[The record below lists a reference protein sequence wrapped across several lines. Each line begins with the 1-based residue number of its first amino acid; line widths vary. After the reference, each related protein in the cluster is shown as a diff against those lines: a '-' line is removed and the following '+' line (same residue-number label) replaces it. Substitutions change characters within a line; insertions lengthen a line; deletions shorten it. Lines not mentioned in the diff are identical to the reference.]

1 MKLENGAF
9 TISLDL
15 ELYWGV
21 RDKHTLDQYREHLI
35 GERKAIHE
43 LLNIFCEYGIHATW
57 AAVGFLFLRNTEQL
71 KENLPHNKPNYSNQ
85 KLSSYKYIENN
96 EELEAVFHFAPD
108 VIELIRKNEGQEIG
122 THTFCHY
129 YCLEEGQ
136 TLSDFAEDLDMAVK
150 IAQGDNLSIKS
161 LVFPKNQWNQDY
173 LKVLPPLGV
182 LSYRGTETSWIYQ
195 TSKDADQ
202 KGFLRGLRFL
212 DSYLNLSGHHTYDF
226 QDCTSKSPF
235 NFPSSRFLRP
245 FSNKLELFEGLRL
258 KRITEAMDDA
268 AVKKKIFHLWWHPHN
283 FGVNTERNIEFLRK
297 ILEHYKELQQKY
309 GFSSL
314 NMGELSSCAAGRQE

>member
-43 LLNIFCEYGIHATW
+43 ILNIFCEYGIHATW
-57 AAVGFLFLRNTEQL
+57 AAVGFLFLRNTEQR
-71 KENLPHNKPNYSNQ
+71 KENLPHNNPNYSNQ
-85 KLSSYKYIENN
+85 ILSSYKYIENN

-150 IAQGDNLSIKS
+150 IAQGDNLSLKS

>member
-1 MKLENGAF
+1 VKLENGAF

-15 ELYWGV
+15 ELFWGV
-21 RDKHTLDQYREHLI
+21 RDKHTLDQYRDHLI

-43 LLNIFCEYGIHATW
+43 LLNIFCEFGIHATW

-71 KENLPHNKPNYSNQ
+71 KENLPHNKPNYRNQ

-108 VIELIRKNEGQEIG
+108 VIEQIRKNEGQEIG

-136 TLSDFAEDLDMAVK
+136 TLSEFAEDLDRAVK

-173 LKVLPPLGV
+173 LEVLPPLGV

-226 QDCTSKSPF
+226 QDCTRKSPF

-245 FSNKLELFEGLRL
+245 FSSKLALFEGLRL
-258 KRITEAMDDA
+258 KRITAAMDDA

-283 FGVNTERNIEFLRK
+283 FGVNTDRNIEFLRK
-297 ILEHYKELQQKY
+297 ILEHYKELQKKY
-309 GFSSL
+309 GFASL